1 MVRPWPRETITFQD
15 LEIGCNKTLCL
26 YGKIYEKVY
35 VSFHLADYDF
45 DTETSILGKFFFN
58 VDLFY
63 RK

>member
-1 MVRPWPRETITFQD
+1 MFIFNLVD
-15 LEIGCNKTLCL
+15 
-26 YGKIYEKVY
+26 
-35 VSFHLADYDF
+35 HDF